1 VSARKEKRARQ
12 PDLPDP
18 APVLCSGRAFPGRI
32 SLLSSRPSALRS
44 RFARPS
50 TGSASEPGYE
60 TLPADFFVVEQSAA
74 PGRLGPGSARCA
86 SPSGME
92 MESLIPQRPGQ
103 LSNSRAGS
111 PVLFVR
117 RRVRLHALAPQQMR
131 GGGAP
136 SGAPALCSRLDR
148 SAGAQT
154 NPGVLR
160 ALIKRARLSALHRGV
175 LSGSRPRFWGRSSP
189 PSASSSQPGPSARR
203 AVPRS
208 RPSAQG
214 HVSPA
219 PAGAAPYSI
228 RRTSPEDAPQRAG

>member
-1 VSARKEKRARQ
+1 MLLWSFIPCR
-12 PDLPDP
+12 P
-18 APVLCSGRAFPGRI
+18 A
-32 SLLSSRPSALRS
+32 
-44 RFARPS
+44 
-50 TGSASEPGYE
+50 TG
-60 TLPADFFVVEQSAA
+60 
-74 PGRLGPGSARCA
+74 
-86 SPSGME
+86 
-92 MESLIPQRPGQ
+92 
-103 LSNSRAGS
+103 RAGS

-117 RRVRLHALAPQQMR
+117 RRVRLQLRAPQQMR

-160 ALIKRARLSALHRGV
+160 ALSQARSPLGAPPRRLF
-175 LSGSRPRFWGRSSP
+175 GSRPRFSGRSSP

-208 RPSAQG
+208 RPSAQS

-219 PAGAAPYSI
+219 PAGAASSRSRYFSGNN
-228 RRTSPEDAPQRAG
+228 RRRFEPVSPRLNLRLAPPQNVSGDAPHERGPGIISQAGEAGITFILSCFPARY